1 MWHPSA
7 QLKPGGCNCAA
18 LLSCSPGA
26 LIMMTLGECT
36 RLEKEILQVSTR
48 LADTNG
54 QESEYSSR
62 LRLQLCVVI
71 RPLAGNN
78 ELPNGNQLFP
88 IKYALKTHQ

>member
-1 MWHPSA
+1 
-7 QLKPGGCNCAA
+7 
-18 LLSCSPGA
+18 
-26 LIMMTLGECT
+26 MMTLGECT

-71 RPLAGNN
+71 RPLAGK
-78 ELPNGNQLFP
+78 QLNCQMEINSFP
-88 IKYALKTHQ
+88 SNMR

>member
-1 MWHPSA
+1 MWRPSA
-7 QLKPGGCNCAA
+7 QLKPGGCSCAA

-54 QESEYSSR
+54 QESR
-62 LRLQLCVVI
+62 LRLQLEDLQ
-71 RPLAGNN
+71 R
-78 ELPNGNQLFP
+78 
-88 IKYALKTHQ
+88 KSKMALRKVCSEFAATMC